1 MEPEESVV
9 SPSVVS
15 SIGGGFAILSGYA
28 FIGLSFLI
36 VAEVAARKLFG
47 VSFQSVDEI
56 SGYVVAV
63 VSPFAFAYALM
74 MAAHTRID
82 IFYGRFRGR
91 SKQVLDVAACLVLA
105 GVAAFMTRSVWQVLL
120 ISWKFGTVSIG
131 ILSIPLWIP
140 QSLWFLGSIVFLAVA
155 VVQLAMAARGI
166 GTAPD
171 GDNDPN
177 ATPNGTL

>member
-74 MAAHTRID
+74 MAAHTRIESGTSSSRRTTSTNCAPGASPGGAD
-82 IFYGRFRGR
+82 GCRHRGPAPRPAAAGAGRRCRGSPQHR
-91 SKQVLDVAACLVLA
+91 CGKVV
-105 GVAAFMTRSVWQVLL
+105 R
-120 ISWKFGTVSIG
+120 TVSSMR
-131 ILSIPLWIP
+131 L
-140 QSLWFLGSIVFLAVA
+140 
-155 VVQLAMAARGI
+155 R
-166 GTAPD
+166 
-171 GDNDPN
+171 
-177 ATPNGTL
+177 